1 MTRTDRPL
9 ASRVILPVVWLS
21 VLAMCGGHKSSAS
34 PSPTPTPAPGPWTLT
49 WSDEFDGADGSRP
62 DESRWAWD
70 VGGDGWGNRELQT
83 YTTRADNAVI
93 QQGNLVITARAEH
106 FTGADGI
113 ARDYTSGRLRTQGRF
128 VQTYGRFEA

>member
-1 MTRTDRPL
+1 
-9 ASRVILPVVWLS
+9 
-21 VLAMCGGHKSSAS
+21 
-34 PSPTPTPAPGPWTLT
+34 
-49 WSDEFDGADGSRP
+49 
-62 DESRWAWD
+62 
-70 VGGDGWGNRELQT
+70 GNRELQT

-128 VQTYGRFEA
+128 VQTYGRFEARMQIPRGQGIWPAFWLLGANADAVGWPDCGEIDIMENIGREPNTVHGTLHGPGYSGANGLGGTRHRRAGKGIAAA